1 VGKVDL
7 TALGASDLETTAS
20 QGNLLP
26 NKENPGKNQ
35 GQGCG

>member
-7 TALGASDLETTAS
+7 IALGASDLEATAS
-20 QGNLLP
+20 QGNPLP
-26 NKENPGKNQ
+26 DKENPGKNQ